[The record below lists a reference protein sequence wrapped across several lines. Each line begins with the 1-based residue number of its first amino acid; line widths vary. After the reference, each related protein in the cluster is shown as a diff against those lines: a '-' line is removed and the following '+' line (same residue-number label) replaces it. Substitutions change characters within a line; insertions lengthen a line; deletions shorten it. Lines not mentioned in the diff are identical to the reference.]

1 MRLERLRRLH
11 VLARERRSHAL
22 GLSRHHPAPREAG
35 VRLKPARRFPSDRF
49 TRWLM
54 LAALSLG
61 IWHNTTLLILWWL
74 ARDQGWKLLVDFN
87 AAGEAL
93 LEGTLAHLSLL
104 SLLAATAY
112 LLKARK

>member
-1 MRLERLRRLH
+1 
-11 VLARERRSHAL
+11 
-22 GLSRHHPAPREAG
+22 
-35 VRLKPARRFPSDRF
+35 
-49 TRWLM
+49 M

-61 IWHNTTLLILWWL
+61 IWHNITLLILWWL
-74 ARDQGWKLLVDFN
+74 ARDRGWKLLVDFN

-104 SLLAATAY
+104 SLLATTAY